1 MNTRWLPALLL
12 FLLCTLPLCAE
23 EPWALVKDAEGIQVY
38 SRPVPGTPYKEFRG
52 VGDVKAPIEV
62 ISRVFED
69 IPNFPRWFG
78 FCLEA
83 RQLRH
88 DTGDTW
94 RVYIVIKT
102 PGPVADRDVVA
113 DVVRER
119 KPGRMTLALSAVK
132 DDLLPNRGRYV
143 RMTELTGSVVMTA
156 RGDGLTG
163 IVYTMRPDP
172 AGYIPSWISNIV
184 QKDQPFLTIKGMRE
198 MVLKD
203 AYAEPGGMARKK

>member
-1 MNTRWLPALLL
+1 MKRHWVPALVL
-12 FLLCTLPLCAE
+12 FLLGALPLCAS
-23 EPWALVKDAEGIQVY
+23 EPWTLVKDAEGIQVS
-38 SRPVPGTPYKEFRG
+38 SRPVPGASYREFKG
-52 VGDVKAPIEV
+52 VGDVRAPLEV
-62 ISRVFED
+62 VSRVFED

-88 DTGDTW
+88 DTADTW
-94 RVYIVIKT
+94 QVYIVIKT

-119 KPGRMTLALSAVK
+119 KPGRITLTLNAVK
-132 DDLLPNRGRYV
+132 EDLVPNGGRYV

-156 RGDGLTG
+156 KGDGLTG
-163 IVYTMRPDP
+163 MVYTVKPDP

-184 QKDQPFLTIKGMRE
+184 QKDQPFLTIRGMRE
-198 MVLKD
+198 MVLTD
-203 AYAEPGGMARKK
+203 VYSGQGGKAWQK